1 MLAFFSSAK
10 LWLIGA
16 GLAALVLALAFWRA
30 YAKGEAA
37 AQADIAIAGLNK
49 AIAANAAK
57 RQTEMRPTNEVAKD
71 DPYNR
76 ANWRKPDGV

>member
-1 MLAFFSSAK
+1 MPFLGTAK

-16 GLAALVLALAFWRA
+16 GLAALVFGLAIWRA

-37 AQADIAIAGLNK
+37 AQTDIAIAGLNK
-49 AIAANAAK
+49 AIAANTAK
-57 RQTEMRPTNEVAKD
+57 RQVEMRPADEVAKD

-76 ANWRKPDGV
+76 DTLHKSDGL